1 MDADSA
7 RQDYNHLSD
16 ESSPY
21 LLQHADNPVH
31 WYPWGEEAFEKAR
44 REDKPV
50 FVSIGYATCHW
61 CHVMA
66 HESFEDEEIASLMN
80 EAFVNIKVDREE
92 RPDIDN
98 TYMLVCQMMTGQGGW
113 PLNVLLTPE
122 KEPFYAATYIP
133 RTGRHGRPGMRELIP
148 WISQIWEN
156 ERKKITN
163 SATEIINAFHKSNAF
178 ESGEILDHEVL
189 EDAYLK
195 YRKQFDEEYGG
206 FGSSPKFPSPHNLMF
221 LLRYA
226 KQNPDSDA
234 LLMVER
240 TLTQM
245 RRGGIFDH
253 VGLGFHR
260 YSTDHKW
267 LLPHFEKM
275 LYDQAML
282 LMAYTEAWQ
291 LSAKELYRQT
301 VDEIIAYLARKM
313 RDENGGYYSA
323 EDADSEGE
331 EGKFYVWT
339 VNEIRQ
345 QLPASQA
352 ELAIEVFNVSG
363 AGNYREEASGQKT
376 GRNILHLTKS
386 LDELATERNMDE
398 SKLAGELEDIR
409 STLLEV
415 RQQRVAPLLDDK
427 ILTDWNGLTIAALAK
442 AGRALNNEQYIDQA
456 EQCWSFI
463 EEAMLD
469 DTMMLKHR
477 YRNGDAAIEG
487 HADDYAFVI
496 WGLIELYQATFNTHY
511 LQKAVSLNQAFI
523 ERFWDNEK
531 GGFYFTSAT
540 AEELLGRKKEIYDGA
555 MPSSNSVAMLNL
567 MRLGRLTGKT
577 EWEQKANNCQK
588 LFSSDINKTPTS
600 LGMALQSV
608 AFTTGNAQEIII
620 SGVKERGDTNKFLE
634 LLNRRFLPNAVVL
647 LNDPSDNQLANLA
660 PFVAEFGIKED
671 QTTAY
676 VCQNYSCELPT
687 TDPEAMLNL
696 LKE

>member
-1 MDADSA
+1 MDSDSVQ
-7 RQDYNHLSD
+7 QDCNHLEN

-66 HESFEDEEIASLMN
+66 HESFEDKEIASLMN

-113 PLNVLLTPE
+113 PLNVLLTPD
-122 KEPFYAATYIP
+122 KKPFYAATYIP

-156 ERKKITN
+156 EREKIANSTN
-163 SATEIINAFHKSNAF
+163 EIINAFKKSNAF
-178 ESGEILDHEVL
+178 EAGEALGREVL
-189 EDAYLK
+189 EEAYLK

-234 LLMVER
+234 FPMVEK

-245 RRGGIFDH
+245 RRGGMFDH

-260 YSTDHKW
+260 YSTDREW
-267 LLPHFEKM
+267 LVPHFEKM

-291 LSAKELYRQT
+291 LSGNELFSQT
-301 VDEIIAYLARKM
+301 AGEIVSYLSQKLQ
-313 RDENGGYYSA
+313 DENGGYYSA

-339 VNEIRQ
+339 VNEIREL
-345 QLPASQA
+345 LPASQA
-352 ELAIEVFNVSG
+352 ELAIEVFNLNER
-363 AGNYREEASGQKT
+363 GNYKDEASGQRT
-376 GRNILHLTKS
+376 GKNILHLTMSVK
-386 LDELATERNMDE
+386 ELAEERDMDE
-398 SKLAGELEDIR
+398 SRLGAELEEIR
-409 STLLEV
+409 STLLEA
-415 RQQRVAPLLDDK
+415 RQERVAPLLDDK
-427 ILTDWNGLTIAALAK
+427 ILTDWNGLAIAALAK
-442 AGRALNNEQYIDQA
+442 AGRALNNPEYIDQA

-463 EEAMLD
+463 KKTMLD
-469 DTMMLKHR
+469 DNMTLRHR

-496 WGLIELYQATFNTHY
+496 WGLIELYQATFNTDY
-511 LQKAVSLNQAFI
+511 LQQAIPLNQAFI
-523 ERFWDNEK
+523 ERFWDEEK
-531 GGFYFTSAT
+531 GGFYFTSAS

-577 EWEQKANNCQK
+577 EWEQRASECQK
-588 LFSSDINKTPTS
+588 LFSSDIKKTPTS
-600 LGMALQSV
+600 FGMALQSV
-608 AFTTGNAQEIII
+608 FFTSGNAQEIII
-620 SGVKERGDTNKFLE
+620 SGARNQKDTKEFLE
-634 LLNRRFLPNAVVL
+634 PLNHRFFPNAVVL
-647 LNDPSDNQLANLA
+647 LNDPNEDRLASLA
-660 PFVAEFGIKED
+660 PFVSDFGMKED
-671 QTTAY
+671 QVTAY

-687 TDPEAMLNL
+687 ADPEQMLEL
-696 LKE
+696 IKD